1 MPDSPERN
9 RLYREM
15 AKIIEAY
22 APWRLDISRY
32 RNMLVQPWVL
42 GFKKHPILHAEW
54 QYIDVAPGEV
64 ATMHGGPARSRMRAE
79 ARPAFRQAPARGD
92 PRGRWEETAVTAY
105 IIRRLWQMIPTML
118 GVILLVFILFNWV
131 GGDPAYV
138 LAGKISNQEQI
149 DNIRRQLGVD
159 QPVWVQLW
167 IFIKQVLTGD
177 FGASWSTNEKVSN
190 ILATRLGPSLTV
202 LVPLLVLDT
211 LFAIGLALAVAYV
224 RGSLT
229 DRLVMI
235 VCTIGL
241 SISVLVYI
249 IVFQYFFAY
258 KLGWFPV
265 QGWGNSFRENLFV
278 YSALP
283 ILIGLTVS
291 IAPNLRLYRTFFLDE
306 INQDY
311 VRTARAKGLSEN
323 RIMWIHVLR
332 NASIPIIT
340 HLMAGLPGLL
350 LGAFLIERFFS
361 IPGIGRE
368 VILAVERSDFP
379 VIKALTVY
387 VAFATMASNLL
398 ADLMYKAVDPRVQ
411 LK

>member
-1 MPDSPERN
+1 MSG
-9 RLYREM
+9 Y
-15 AKIIEAY
+15 
-22 APWRLDISRY
+22 
-32 RNMLVQPWVL
+32 LV
-42 GFKKHPILHAEW
+42 
-54 QYIDVAPGEV
+54 
-64 ATMHGGPARSRMRAE
+64 
-79 ARPAFRQAPARGD
+79 
-92 PRGRWEETAVTAY
+92 
-105 IIRRLWQMIPTML
+105 RRLWQMIPTML
-118 GVILLVFILFNWV
+118 GVILLVFVLFNWV

-159 QPVWVQLW
+159 QPMWVQLW
-167 IFIKQVLTGD
+167 IFVKQVLTAD
-177 FGASWSTNEKVSN
+177 FGASWSTNEKVGQ
-190 ILATRLGPSLTV
+190 ILITRLPPSLTV
-202 LVPLLVLDT
+202 LVPLLLIET
-211 LFAIGLALAVAYV
+211 TITIGLALAVAYM

-229 DRLVMI
+229 DRAVMI
-235 VCTIGL
+235 LCTVGL
-241 SISVLVYI
+241 SISILVYI
-249 IVFQYFFAY
+249 IVFQYVFAY

-265 QGWGNSFRENLFV
+265 QGWGDSFRENLLL
-278 YSALP
+278 YSSLP
-283 ILIGLTVS
+283 ILILLVVS
-291 IAPNLRLYRTFFLDE
+291 IAPDLRLFRTFVLDE

-311 VRTARAKGLSEN
+311 VRTGRAKGLSEN
-323 RIMWIHVLR
+323 RIMWLHVLR

-398 ADLMYKAVDPRVQ
+398 ADLLYKAVDPRVQ

>member
-1 MPDSPERN
+1 MS
-9 RLYREM
+9 
-15 AKIIEAY
+15 
-22 APWRLDISRY
+22 
-32 RNMLVQPWVL
+32 
-42 GFKKHPILHAEW
+42 
-54 QYIDVAPGEV
+54 
-64 ATMHGGPARSRMRAE
+64 
-79 ARPAFRQAPARGD
+79 
-92 PRGRWEETAVTAY
+92 AY
-105 IIRRLWQMIPTML
+105 IVRRLWQMIPTML
-118 GVILLVFILFNWV
+118 GVVLLVFFLFNWV

-159 QPVWVQLW
+159 QPYWVQLG
-167 IFIKQVLTGD
+167 IFLKQIVTAN
-177 FGASWSTNEKVSN
+177 FGASWSTNERVSH
-190 ILATRLGPSLTV
+190 IVLTRLGPSLTV
-202 LVPLLVLDT
+202 LVPLLILAT
-211 LFAIGLALAVAYV
+211 LISIGLALAVAYV

-229 DRLVMI
+229 DRMVMI
-235 VCTIGL
+235 VCTVGL
-241 SISVLVYI
+241 SISILVYS
-249 IVFQYFFAY
+249 IVFQYVFAY

-265 QGWGNSFRENLFV
+265 QGWGDNLLENLV
-278 YSALP
+278 RYASLP

-340 HLMAGLPGLL
+340 VLMSELPGLL
-350 LGAFLIERFFS
+350 LGSFLIERFFS

-379 VIKALTVY
+379 VIKAITVY
-387 VAFATMASNLL
+387 VAFATILTNLL
-398 ADLMYKAVDPRVQ
+398 ADLTYKAVDPRVQ